1 MSTIFPK
8 WVNRLPLILVFL
20 GGSAAFG
27 AVGFVWYYFSPEY
40 TDVGYA
46 PRQPVPYSHRLHAGQ
61 LGMDCRY
68 CHTGVET
75 SSFANIPPSQTC
87 MNCHTAIKPESPL
100 LQPVRDS
107 FAANKPVEWV
117 NVHLLPDY
125 AHFPHDVHVAA
136 GVGCASCHGRIDQM
150 DVVRQVKPLSMAWCL
165 ECHRNPAQ
173 HIRPPDQ
180 VTNMKWEETHSLQQR
195 TELGQRLLTERNIQP
210 PTNCSACHY

>member
-107 FAANKPVEWV
+107 FAANTPVEWV